1 MSQTLEEKLKG
12 EQGKPVESTENV
24 ADVQV
29 TSQTM
34 FDKIGATSPEEV
46 AKWLNLLIYGDP
58 GAGKTFLEG
67 TADDA
72 PETSPLLII
81 DVDGGLMTLRHR
93 KNVKV
98 VTIRTYMDLVKLYD
112 ELHSAIDPVTDTLP
126 FKTLGVDNLTE
137 LQKLDMKDIMAV
149 TPAVLEG
156 RQDASV
162 PSMREWGISQDHI
175 RKVVRAFRDLPCHTI
190 FTCHVDIKP
199 DNMNRNIYGPDLPGK
214 LRNQITGFV
223 DVVGYLYA
231 TEHEGAIVRKLQTAK
246 TDTVIA
252 KDRLNSI
259 GDVVINPTIPGM
271 VSKIGE
277 RVV

>member
-1 MSQTLEEKLKG
+1 MTQTLEEKLATA
-12 EQGKPVESTENV
+12 ETTV
-24 ADVQV
+24 ATADIQV
-29 TSQTM
+29 TSQDI
-34 FDKIGATSPEEV
+34 FEKIGASSPEET
-46 AKWLNLLIYGDP
+46 AKWLNSLIYGEP
-58 GAGKTFLEG
+58 GSGKTYLSG
-67 TADDA
+67 TADDSL
-72 PETSPLLII
+72 ETSPLLVI
-81 DVDGGLMTLRHR
+81 DIDGGLMTIR
-93 KNVKV
+93 KRRNVKV
-98 VTIRTYMDLVKLYD
+98 VTIRAYDDLVRLYGI
-112 ELHSAIDPVTDTLP
+112 LHSAIDTTTDTLP
-126 FKTLGVDNLTE
+126 FKTLSIDNLTE
-137 LQKLDMKDIMAV
+137 LQKLDMKDIMAI

-156 RQDASV
+156 RQDPSV

-199 DNMNRNIYGPDLPGK
+199 DNQNRNIYGPDLPGK

-231 TEHEGAIVRKLQTAK
+231 TEHEGEIVRKLQTAK

-259 GDVVINPTIPGM
+259 GDVVINPTIPMM

-277 RVV
+277 KVV